1 MSLSS
6 KEASTLYLMYAFLI
20 YDEDG
25 TYDTYGQSWS
35 SAAQGTG
42 RGAGSREQ
50 PGPRQANLR
59 RYISL
64 VGVVET

>member
-1 MSLSS
+1 
-6 KEASTLYLMYAFLI
+6 MYAFLI